1 VALSFVPLLL
11 AAAAL
16 TPSALEESGRTH
28 LYNME
33 IRAAREVFAELGRSA
48 PRSPAGPYFEATAL
62 WMAEFS
68 RRGGMAGATFRTG
81 EYWTSK
87 GKDSLDLE
95 LDRAFKRLVS
105 ESIERAEVLLRADP
119 DDEEALYFRGA
130 AEGVLSAYLASIE
143 HRYFGAFQA
152 GRRAKAYHERLLAID
167 PGYSDA
173 CLLPGIFEYTVA
185 TLPRSLRLLGF
196 FVGMNG
202 SRAKGMELV
211 ERAVRNGER
220 TRWVARLTLGVIFER
235 EKRYAGALRL
245 LRELEQAFPRNPF
258 LAMERGSIELLRKDW
273 SAARRAFEGV
283 LSRRGAGWAGFELLP
298 VSIVYLRLGESFLF
312 AKSYAEAARAFESAL
327 STPGAPEWVRS
338 QIFLRRGMTSDA
350 LGKRAAAEWDYR
362 RAIQLD
368 TDSGVTRLAERYL
381 DEPFR

>member
-1 VALSFVPLLL
+1 VAIAVAPLLLL
-11 AAAAL
+11 AASL
-16 TPSALEESGRTH
+16 TPSELEESGRVH

-33 IRAAREVFAELGRSA
+33 IRAARELFAELGRSA

-81 EYWTSK
+81 EYWASK
-87 GKDSLDLE
+87 GGESLDPE
-95 LDRAFKRLVS
+95 LDRTFKRLLG
-105 ESIERAEVLLRADP
+105 ESIERAEVLLKADP

-152 GRRAKAYHERLLAID
+152 GRRAKTYHERLLEVD
-167 PGYSDA
+167 PSYSDA

-185 TLPRSLRLLGF
+185 TLPRSLRILGF
-196 FVGMNG
+196 LVGMRGN
-202 SRAKGMELV
+202 RTKGMDLV
-211 ERAVRNGER
+211 ERAVSHGER
-220 TRWVARLTLGVIFER
+220 TRWVARLTLSVMFER

-245 LRELEQAFPRNPF
+245 LSELEAAFPRNPF

-273 SAARRAFEGV
+273 NAARRAFEGV
-283 LSRRGAGWAGFELLP
+283 LSERDAGWAGFELLP
-298 VSIVYLRLGESFLF
+298 VSMVYLRLGESHLF
-312 AKSYAEAARAFESAL
+312 AKSYVEASRAFEQAL

-350 LGKRAAAEWDYR
+350 MGMRSAAQWDYR
-362 RAIQLD
+362 RAIGLD
-368 TDSGVTRLAERYL
+368 TDSAIARLAERYL
-381 DEPFR
+381 DEPYR